1 MQAKALAEYG
11 PDYMLDP
18 ATHVSSG
25 PFIMTEF
32 TPGESAT
39 FVANPTYN
47 GFRPPWLQRVEVF
60 FGDPATQFLAF
71 QDHQIEWVL
80 YENISPADFEIID
93 ADPELA
99 ENYLANPGDF
109 RTEYL
114 LMDTYNPP
122 FDNVLV
128 RQAFA
133 KALDRDS
140 IVANI
145 IGPRLAIPAYS
156 MLSPGFP
163 ASDVDGSLRQYQA
176 YDCEA
181 AQALLA
187 EAGYPNG
194 EGFPD
199 QILQLRNENEIIV
212 PRYVA
217 AAASISECLNVNIEV
232 NNLDFTTYM
241 DALNARP
248 TELTFGGVS
257 YGMDYLDPANMMGTL
272 WLSDGRHSW
281 RNEEFDA
288 IAREANSLVGDPD
301 RRTELYKEAERILV
315 EDVGGIFLNHRI
327 QGHIFQPYLQGAFR
341 DLNAQGLPGWQW
353 GNDWMWSSFY
363 IDATV
368 ANYDTYR
375 DN

>member
-1 MQAKALAEYG
+1 
-11 PDYMLDP
+11 
-18 ATHVSSG
+18 
-25 PFIMTEF
+25 
-32 TPGESAT
+32 
-39 FVANPTYN
+39 
-47 GFRPPWLQRVEVF
+47 
-60 FGDPATQFLAF
+60 
-71 QDHQIEWVL
+71 
-80 YENISPADFEIID
+80 
-93 ADPELA
+93 
-99 ENYLANPGDF
+99 
-109 RTEYL
+109 
-114 LMDTYNPP
+114 MD
-122 FDNVLV
+122 
-128 RQAFA
+128 
-133 KALDRDS
+133 
-140 IVANI
+140 
-145 IGPRLAIPAYS
+145 
-156 MLSPGFP
+156 
-163 ASDVDGSLRQYQA
+163 
-176 YDCEA
+176 E
-181 AQALLA
+181 
-187 EAGYPNG
+187 
-194 EGFPD
+194 
-199 QILQLRNENEIIV
+199 
-212 PRYVA
+212 
-217 AAASISECLNVNIEV
+217 
-232 NNLDFTTYM
+232 
-241 DALNARP
+241 LNARP